1 MDHSDSAMAE
11 GPERG
16 EALAFK
22 IAVAAMPGGVQPLP
36 VNRRVQIIDAN
47 GWPEYRL
54 LPRH

>member
-1 MDHSDSAMAE
+1 MAE